1 MSALIQPDPTMVDE
15 AYTAPVI
22 VAVDET
28 DSARAAV
35 TWGARVASEW
45 GRSLHLLHVSER
57 AEDGNW
63 PMVMAQLRDIAAAAT
78 GGRITSETTNGELAE
93 RLRERSQGALLL
105 VMGSYGEGRSA
116 GMLSGCNA
124 LAMVAEAA
132 CPLVLVRDAAERD
145 GPVVVGLDGSESADR
160 ALPVAAEL
168 ALVTPARALL
178 VVHAWSDVAID
189 ADGHPRRLSL
199 AVEEITE
206 QAQALLADRVGELTR
221 HYPRLSVA
229 SRLVADTPVR
239 ALLEAAR
246 DAASVVVG
254 HRRRTPGSSIRAGS
268 TSRGVLEF
276 AGCPVVVVPPT
287 LDLRRV
293 DDSMAPRMFRTT
305 ADSVATD
312 AAVAIARHDIT
323 ASPEGAAPVGL
334 FTEQDATRVHSAAEQ
349 RNVAVGSIM
358 RPCRLLTTPAPD
370 LVGARR
376 PVGQNTVPVLSDGW
390 GLDVLSGRDLTGPG
404 GPSVTTD

>member
-1 MSALIQPDPTMVDE
+1 
-15 AYTAPVI
+15 
-22 VAVDET
+22 
-28 DSARAAV
+28 
-35 TWGARVASEW
+35 
-45 GRSLHLLHVSER
+45 
-57 AEDGNW
+57 
-63 PMVMAQLRDIAAAAT
+63 
-78 GGRITSETTNGELAE
+78 
-93 RLRERSQGALLL
+93 
-105 VMGSYGEGRSA
+105 
-116 GMLSGCNA
+116 
-124 LAMVAEAA
+124 
-132 CPLVLVRDAAERD
+132 
-145 GPVVVGLDGSESADR
+145 
-160 ALPVAAEL
+160 
-168 ALVTPARALL
+168 
-178 VVHAWSDVAID
+178 
-189 ADGHPRRLSL
+189 
-199 AVEEITE
+199 
-206 QAQALLADRVGELTR
+206 
-221 HYPRLSVA
+221 
-229 SRLVADTPVR
+229 
-239 ALLEAAR
+239 
-246 DAASVVVG
+246 
-254 HRRRTPGSSIRAGS
+254 
-268 TSRGVLEF
+268 VLEF

-358 RPCRLLTTPAPD
+358 RPCRLLTIPAPD